1 VDVIPAPNSIA
12 WDFGPRFGNWSIE
25 LGIGSSHQDTQVVG
39 VRSPVAGEGLQVVA
53 FFNLAA
59 VESLMQAHVAMPW
72 FPRPEDRQANART

>member
-1 VDVIPAPNSIA
+1 
-12 WDFGPRFGNWSIE
+12 
-25 LGIGSSHQDTQVVG
+25 